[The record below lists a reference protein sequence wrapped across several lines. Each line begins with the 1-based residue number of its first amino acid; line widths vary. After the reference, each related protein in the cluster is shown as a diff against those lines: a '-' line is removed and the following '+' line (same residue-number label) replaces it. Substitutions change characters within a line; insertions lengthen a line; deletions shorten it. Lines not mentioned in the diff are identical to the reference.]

1 MTASIPPGPIWAAEL
16 LTMTMALI
24 LVLLFLLLIPIIV
37 WRFLSRRREG
47 QDRAARAL
55 VVAAVFLLTAAW
67 CYFLSPTIP
76 WDVRGAGSP
85 LQIEGLA
92 SAEQVFFVKEEGR
105 TVEIVLRPFEEP
117 IRFDV
122 RLLDPDG
129 KLIWQRQNTT
139 WATTEFEAPETGM
152 YTVEV
157 KNLEEEQ
164 GRIFYGYEIKEYLRP
179 AAVLA
184 PWLALVSLPVLAY
197 GIWTAIRRPPHA

>member
-47 QDRAARAL
+47 QDKAARAL
-55 VVAAVFLLTAAW
+55 VVASVFLLTAAW

-92 SAEQVFFVKEEGR
+92 SAEQVFFVKEE
-105 TVEIVLRPFEEP
+105 
-117 IRFDV
+117 
-122 RLLDPDG
+122 
-129 KLIWQRQNTT
+129 
-139 WATTEFEAPETGM
+139 
-152 YTVEV
+152 
-157 KNLEEEQ
+157 Q

-184 PWLALVSLPVLAY
+184 PWLVLVSLPVLAY